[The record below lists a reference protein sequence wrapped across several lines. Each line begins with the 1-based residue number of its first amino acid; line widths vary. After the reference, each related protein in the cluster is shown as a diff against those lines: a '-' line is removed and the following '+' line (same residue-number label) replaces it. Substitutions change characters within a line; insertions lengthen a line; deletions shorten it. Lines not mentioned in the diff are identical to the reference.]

1 MRPPR
6 ILVVDDEMGIRR
18 GLGRVLES
26 KGYAVDVA
34 SSCAEAEARAQTQAP
49 DAVVL
54 DHHLPDGDG
63 LELMGRLKKLCP
75 GAPIIL
81 LTAHGSIELAV
92 QAIKE
97 GAEQFLTKPVDSP
110 ALLLL
115 LERVLEG
122 QRSRRREF
130 AAGRRRSA
138 ARLDPFLGTSG
149 ALRTLEAECQSILS
163 AEASVLILG
172 ETGSGKGVLARWI
185 HESGP
190 RAEEAFV
197 DLNCAGFSKELLESE
212 LFGHSAG
219 AFTGAT
225 GSKPGLLEIAHHG
238 TAFLDEIGD
247 LDVLIQP
254 KVLKVLEDRRFRRLG
269 EVRDRQVDVR
279 LISATHQDLESL
291 VREKKFRQDLYY
303 RINTIELRVPPLR
316 ERAEDIAIIA
326 GHLVARLASELG
338 RGQARLSPD
347 AEKVLLAHSWPGNI
361 RELRNTIERALLV
374 CGGPVIEAAHL
385 RLGPAPAPPPAAP
398 SVESLNLAK
407 AERETIERALQTF
420 RWQISD
426 AAHALGI
433 SRTTLYERIRQYEL
447 KAPD

>member
-1 MRPPR
+1 VSPPR

-18 GLGRVLES
+18 GLGHVLES
-26 KGYAVDVA
+26 RGYAVDVA
-34 SSCAEAEARAQTQAP
+34 SSCAEAEARVQARAP
-49 DAVVL
+49 DAMVL

-63 LELMGRLKKLCP
+63 IDLMGRLKRLCP
-75 GAPIIL
+75 GAPVII

-122 QRSRRREF
+122 QRRRRREV
-130 AAGRRRSA
+130 AAGYSRGA
-138 ARLDPFLGTSG
+138 ARFDPFLGKS
-149 ALRTLEAECQSILS
+149 AVLRELEAECRSVVS

-197 DLNCAGFSKELLESE
+197 DLNCAGFSRELLESE
-212 LFGHSAG
+212 LFGHAAG

-225 GSKPGLLEIAHHG
+225 GSKPGLLEIAHNG

-247 LDVLIQP
+247 LDPLIQP
-254 KVLKVLEDRRFRRLG
+254 KVLKVLEERRFRRLG

-291 VREKKFRQDLYY
+291 VREKRFRQDLYY

-316 ERAEDIAIIA
+316 ERPEDVAVLA
-326 GHLVARLASELG
+326 AHLLARLAFELG
-338 RGQARLSPD
+338 RAPARFSPD
-347 AEKVLLAHSWPGNI
+347 AERALRSHSWPGNI
-361 RELRNTIERALLV
+361 RELRNAIERALLV
-374 CGGPVIEAAHL
+374 CMGPVIEATHL
-385 RLGPAPAPPPAAP
+385 RLGPAPASGAISIA
-398 SVESLNLAK
+398 SLDLAEV
-407 AERETIERALQTF
+407 ERETIERALRSF
-420 RWQISD
+420 RWQISE
-426 AAHALGI
+426 AALALGI

-447 KAPD
+447 KPPG